1 MDALATT
8 GDEGR
13 SITAKSPG
21 ELQTSFDP
29 RISEWGNPADSSQLF
44 YAEYIGVKSKPAE
57 LKHLSKQRKRKRSD
71 SVSSGE
77 RTRNSPNQEYLYSWG
92 CRTPFNIV
100 TNRLNRW
107 KAIPERVIGPWF
119 KF

>member
-13 SITAKSPG
+13 SITAISPG
-21 ELQTSFDP
+21 ELKANFDP
-29 RISEWGNPADSSQLF
+29 GISEWENPADSSQLF
-44 YAEYIGVKSKPAE
+44 CAEYIGVKSKPAE

-77 RTRNSPNQEYLYSWG
+77 RKRNSPNQEYSYSWG

-107 KAIPERVIGPWF
+107 KAIPKRVIGPWF